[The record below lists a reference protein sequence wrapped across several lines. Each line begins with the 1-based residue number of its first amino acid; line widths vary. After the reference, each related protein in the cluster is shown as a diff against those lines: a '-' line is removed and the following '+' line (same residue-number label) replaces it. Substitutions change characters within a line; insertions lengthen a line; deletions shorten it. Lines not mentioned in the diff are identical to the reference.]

1 LDSNVRY
8 RGVPV
13 GRVRDIIDPKNIE
26 RIRVTIEVSDDT
38 PVKADTKATLEMQGL
53 TGGIYVLLN
62 EGTQTA
68 ADLPKTMKAPYP
80 EIGSRR
86 SALAQIFQGAP
97 ELIAKGS
104 RCWTGRR
111 CCSTTTIVLSRRSTM
126 WIADR
131 IDSQSGSGE
140 AVDRGDIDRRRHRR
154 HEPEFEGWP
163 GLRAELREERPPVD
177 ADSQRRHGADRR
189 QFGGDVGQSAAD
201 FAQGDIARDC
211 GLCRWAAMASS
222 N

>member
-1 LDSNVRY
+1 MR
-8 RGVPV
+8 
-13 GRVRDIIDPKNIE
+13 
-26 RIRVTIEVSDDT
+26 DDT

-104 RCWTGRR
+104 LLLDKATLLFDEENRTAIKKILSNVESLTGDAEFAVRR
-111 CCSTTTIVLSRRSTM
+111 VGKTSDGCDHGGRKY
-126 WIADR
+126 
-131 IDSQSGSGE
+131 
-140 AVDRGDIDRRRHRR
+140 RR
-154 HEPEFEGWP
+154 HEPGVR
-163 GLRAELREERPPVD
+163 RAGKGF
-177 ADSQRRHGADRR
+177 AD
-189 QFGGDVGQSAAD
+189 
-201 FAQGDIARDC
+201 
-211 GLCRWAAMASS
+211 
-222 N
+222 